1 MRVLIVEDD
10 PDIASGLAVALK
22 QEGCAVDL
30 APHLS
35 QAWSALSVEPFDAV
49 LLDLGLPDG
58 DGLALLRRV
67 RQQTTRHAHN
77 AHSSTYPHPNTP
89 ILIMTARDA
98 VPDRISGLDTGA
110 DDYLVKP
117 FDVQEL
123 MARLRAALRRAAG
136 RASPLIEYGA
146 LSVDPATH
154 SVTLQGQPVALGA
167 REFSLL
173 LTLLHAKGQ
182 VLDRSRLEAAL
193 YGFNESLDSN
203 AIEVHIHHLRRKLG
217 DSLIKTLRGVGY
229 FIPRDPA
236 PTIPLKE

>member
-10 PDIASGLAVALK
+10 PDIASGLSAALK

-30 APHLS
+30 APSLG

-58 DGLALLRRV
+58 DGLTLLRRV
-67 RQQTTRHAHN
+67 RQQSPRVN
-77 AHSSTYPHPNTP
+77 ASHPSYPHPNTP
-89 ILIMTARDA
+89 VLIMTARDA

-117 FDVQEL
+117 FDIQEL

-136 RASPLIEYGA
+136 RASPFIEYGA
-146 LSVDPATH
+146 LWVDPATH
-154 SVTLQGQPVALGA
+154 SVSVHGQPVVLGA

-173 LTLLHAKGQ
+173 ITLLHAKGQ
-182 VLDRSRLEAAL
+182 VLDRPRLEAAL
-193 YGFNESLDSN
+193 YGFNEGLDSN

-217 DSLIKTLRGVGY
+217 DGLIKTLRGVGY
-229 FIPRDPA
+229 FIPRDP
-236 PTIPLKE
+236 PPSILLKE